1 MKKKTFVWMVMGL
14 AVIVVIA
21 LGFIFVN
28 AGKSQGYRMMQVY
41 QIKGD
46 ATIDRETIGVMNA
59 YENLNLISGDKVEI
73 AQESYMRLKV
83 DEDKYVL
90 AEAGSIFQIMAAG
103 SKESG
108 KTEIQ
113 LEQGA
118 VTIEVQNKLSDAASF
133 EVTTPNSVMAV
144 RGTVFRISAET
155 DENGEPITR
164 ITVLEGT
171 VSVQKKDESG
181 KLSDEQVVGYGN
193 EAIVYKE
200 AQDLQIKILDEI
212 STTELPLEVL
222 EFLQEIAIQR
232 RELSI
237 TSDEI
242 KELIDQME
250 NKETETE
257 ETEGTETETEV
268 CTVTF
273 IYQGNVF
280 ATQTVEQGGKVSKP
294 LLQPSS
300 TGRWNFDF
308 DTPIYEDMQIEFT
321 E

>member
-21 LGFIFVN
+21 LGFIFIN

-222 EFLQEIAIQR
+222 EFLQEIATQR

-250 NKETETE
+250 NKETEAE
-257 ETEGTETETEV
+257 ETEV

-308 DTPIYEDMQIEFT
+308 DTPIYEDMQIEFA